1 MRVGGRRAGPQ
12 RAGWHAMKV
21 GPFAPLGPGLRID
34 AATHRAPLAWGAASY
49 CAGGAEAVR
58 VASGYVTTHAAR
70 LDSPRFVA
78 RQFPLGSGAVERT
91 CTALS
96 AARAGRRDALARDR
110 PPSHGQ
116 LARRGPL
123 RPLGQLLADPAAGAA
138 HSLPARPPPSAPGRG
153 PGDARPASRPRGAAG
168 RPGGGRH
175 ALSSNAAPAGT
186 GPRPRPTPLPH
197 QRPFLPPR
205 ARSA

>member
-1 MRVGGRRAGPQ
+1 
-12 RAGWHAMKV
+12 MKV

-49 CAGGAEAVR
+49 CAEGAEGAEGAEAVR

-123 RPLGQLLADPAAGAA
+123 RPLGQLLADPAPAA
-138 HSLPARPPPSAPGRG
+138 LPLPARPPPSAPSRSP
-153 PGDARPASRPRGAAG
+153 PGDYSCPSPVHTADHLPADCSTRRLPARSVASSAP
-168 RPGGGRH
+168 H
-175 ALSSNAAPAGT
+175 AVAS
-186 GPRPRPTPLPH
+186 PTPLPPTT
-197 QRPFLPPR
+197 RSLRVTSLFWGTPPCAG
-205 ARSA
+205 AR